1 MESGPREPPSSAQES
16 QEISP
21 PGFLVFTGCP
31 EQDVSLAKQFWLGA
45 SMYPPTESQLV
56 LSRGSSQRLAVARP
70 SKMSVV
76 ENEAVFAKA
85 LKIQESEEKEKY
97 LQKVVD

>member
-76 ENEAVFAKA
+76 G
-85 LKIQESEEKEKY
+85 ESSSC
-97 LQKVVD
+97 LLAFISPPS